1 MLCNFRKVAI
11 SAVLGAA
18 LLCGNRAGAADQAVS
33 GKKLLLKGNPKMVL
47 ISKDLLVTAGANG
60 SSADPRCVGDGGG
73 GLGGSV
79 ELDDGTNSVTLAMPC
94 ANWSTNGAGSLYA
107 YKDTA
112 GVPKKA
118 KIKAGLLKVVSP
130 AGMGGFP
137 VPSGAAT
144 IDVEVQVG
152 SDKYCMT
159 FSGTGDGSKFLVKDA
174 AATSCGAPPT
184 PTPTATNTPGGPT
197 ATDTPS
203 PTPTD
208 TPGAVTYADVQP
220 IYQAKCSPCHTT
232 LGSGGTNFGSFYA
245 DSQLASYYCAGQ
257 TKGFCTLVRVQ
268 NGSMPAGA
276 GCTGSPVLDS
286 GNPACLT
293 AGEQATL
300 TDWITQGEQP

>member
-1 MLCNFRKVAI
+1 MRCNLRNLTVTVI
-11 SAVLGAA
+11 GAA
-18 LLCGNRAGAADQAVS
+18 LFSAAHANAADQAIS
-33 GKKLLLKGNPKMVL
+33 GKKLLLKSNPKMVL

-79 ELDDGTNSVTLAMPC
+79 KLDDGSNSVTLAMPC
-94 ANWSTNGAGSLYA
+94 ANWSTNGAGSLYS

-137 VPSGAAT
+137 VPPGAAT
-144 IDVEVQVG
+144 VDVEVQVG

-159 FSGTGDGSKFLVKDA
+159 FSGTGDGNKFVVKDA
-174 AATSCGAPPT
+174 VATSCAAAT
-184 PTPTATNTPGGPT
+184 PTPTATNTPTDGPT
-197 ATDTPS
+197 ST

-208 TPGAVTYADVQP
+208 TPSTVTYADVQP
-220 IYQAKCSPCHTT
+220 IYQSKCAPCHTVFA
-232 LGSGGTNFGSFYA
+232 SGGANFGTFYA
-245 DSQLASYYCAGQ
+245 DSQLASYYCPAQ

-268 NGSMPAGA
+268 DGTMPAGA

-286 GNPACLT
+286 GNPLCLT

-300 TDWITQGEQP
+300 SAWITQGQLP